1 MPSPVRN
8 DPLGALHAVRDRGTA
23 FGNRGTLHD
32 AGRNVVRGWNHKNWI
47 ICLTSF
53 KDRHR
58 EIFPARAYTGLF
70 FRDEATAL
78 AVGHRP
84 CFECRRSDADA
95 YFDAWARA
103 THAPRPGAK
112 AMDATLHGER
122 LATGA
127 RPRHGLPGQRRLHTV
142 DGDLPD
148 GAIVLDAATVPL
160 VRAGGEWRPWA
171 FADLGDPVAPTG
183 PLRLLTPPA
192 SVAALR
198 GGYRPGTL
206 PLIA

>member
-1 MPSPVRN
+1 MPLPVRN
-8 DPLGALHAVRDRGTA
+8 DPLGALHGVPDRGTA
-23 FGNRGTLHD
+23 FGNRGILHD
-32 AGRNVVRGWNHKNWI
+32 AERTIVKGWNHKNWI
-47 ICLTSF
+47 VCVTSF
-53 KDRHR
+53 RDRRR
-58 EIFPARAYTGLF
+58 EVFPARAYTGLF

-103 THAPRPGAK
+103 TDVPRPGAK

-122 LATGA
+122 LVDGA
-127 RPRHGLPGQRRLHTV
+127 RPRSGLPTQRLLHPV

-148 GAIVLDAATVPL
+148 GAIVLDAAAVPL
-160 VRAGGEWRPWA
+160 VRADGAWRPWA
-171 FADLGDPVAPTG
+171 FGELGAPVAPTG

-198 GGYRPGTL
+198 GGYRSGTL